1 MMPGYGWNNYG
12 GFGGIGGFGLIGLI
26 LNFVILIGIIVGMV
40 LLAVWAIRRFTN
52 NPRGSMSFS
61 SPSHGMATAREI
73 LQARYARG
81 EITREEYQQ
90 MLTDIS

>member
-12 GFGGIGGFGLIGLI
+12 GFGGIGGFGWIGLI
-26 LNFVILIGIIVGMV
+26 INLVLTIGIIVGLV
-40 LLAVWAIRRFTN
+40 LLAVWAVRRFTH
-52 NPRGSMSFS
+52 NPHGAFLS
-61 SPSHGMATAREI
+61 SGQSQGMGTAREI

>member
-12 GFGGIGGFGLIGLI
+12 GFGGFGGFGLIGLI
-26 LNFVILIGIIVGMV
+26 INLVLTIGVIVGLV
-40 LLAVWAIRRFTN
+40 LLAIWAIRRLTHN
-52 NPRGSMSFS
+52 QRGSIISAGQS
-61 SPSHGMATAREI
+61 QGMATAREI

>member
-26 LNFVILIGIIVGMV
+26 INLVLTIGVIVGLV
-40 LLAVWAIRRFTN
+40 LLAIWAIRRFTHSQ
-52 NPRGSMSFS
+52 RGSIVSTGQS
-61 SPSHGMATAREI
+61 QGMATAREI

>member
-26 LNFVILIGIIVGMV
+26 INFVLLIGIVVGLA

-52 NPRGSMSFS
+52 NQRGSMSFS
-61 SPSHGMATAREI
+61 GQSHGMATAREI